1 MQLISVK
8 FRGRNR
14 QSNSN
19 QRKDGAGGSDDWLA
33 LDFFQ
38 KIPELGWWIDVSL
51 TPVPILLSP

>member
-14 QSNSN
+14 QSNNN

-38 KIPELGWWIDVSL
+38 KIQNWDGGL
-51 TPVPILLSP
+51 TFH